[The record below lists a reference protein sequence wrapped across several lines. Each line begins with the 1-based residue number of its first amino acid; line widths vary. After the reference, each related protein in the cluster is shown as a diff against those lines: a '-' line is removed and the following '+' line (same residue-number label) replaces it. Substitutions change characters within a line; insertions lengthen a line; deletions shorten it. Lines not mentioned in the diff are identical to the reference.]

1 MMDDFKPAG
10 QNGQPDRPDHAEPAN
25 DPVPR
30 PEERSQETMQS
41 TAKPKKS
48 NASRWLLG
56 GLAVLLLAGAGAF
69 SYWQWQEAENARR
82 EVSALRSDL
91 SAVQAQNK
99 KETATAA
106 PTERLITTMEL
117 AERYAESYKGAGES
131 IKFFTR
137 VEKTDGDA
145 ALIYTKAEVPNA
157 EPTSFV
163 LKRVNDSVV
172 VVDSFAATMSELQA
186 SMLKNIY
193 GIDATRLGIKI
204 ETQ

>member
-10 QNGQPDRPDHAEPAN
+10 QNGQPYRPDNTEPAN

-30 PEERSQETMQS
+30 PEERPQETMQPTS
-41 TAKPKKS
+41 NPKKS
-48 NASRWLLG
+48 NAGRWLLG
-56 GLAVLLLAGAGAF
+56 GLVILLLAGAGAF

-91 SAVQAQNK
+91 SAAQAQNK
-99 KETATAA
+99 KETTTAA

-193 GIDATRLGIKI
+193 GIDAARLGIKV